1 MSPSIQVSEETLRKL
16 DSHRED
22 DESYDELVQELVR
35 IYEQQGA
42 FTREG
47 YTE

>member
-1 MSPSIQVSEETLRKL
+1 MTPEISVSEETVQAL

-22 DESYDELVQELVR
+22 DESYDELLRELVK

-47 YTE
+47 YSE

>member
-1 MSPSIQVSEETLRKL
+1 MSPNIQVREETLREL
-16 DSHRED
+16 DSHREG
-22 DESYDELVQELVR
+22 DESYDELIQELIR

-47 YTE
+47 YSE

>member
-1 MSPSIQVSEETLRKL
+1 MCPTIKVSEETLNEL
-16 DSHRED
+16 DSHRENG
-22 DESYDELVQELVR
+22 ETHNEVIRELVR

-47 YTE
+47 YSE